1 MQKNQTFSCLF
12 RHYAKHNG
20 LRKEDLAFYFVDEL
34 LPDQMPETVHLMP
47 QDEIWVEL
55 RKPPEVQKEQ
65 ELDAEKFPEQFRSL
79 LESGDHSDVTFIV
92 GDLREEVCAHKAIL
106 SARSEYFKAMFRKGG
121 MAESTQ
127 SIVEIGGHD
136 KQTFSKMLEHIYT
149 DTVANLESCSP
160 NDVMTL
166 LQMANEFC
174 LDELQRLCE
183 HAASKVLSFD
193 NIGRFMLMSSKF
205 GASELRDACKKY
217 VREHGTT
224 LRSDDKFRL
233 EIEEFP
239 QLGLLLFDAW
249 QDEHEGVGVS
259 SSMPSKRRRLAE
271 PTESTGPEFV
281 PAQPNEANTIA
292 PNPTGNRPQ
301 TPPDNGIETNS
312 PNNQYDMW

>member
-20 LRKEDLAFYFVDEL
+20 LRKEDLVFYFVDEL

-55 RKPPEVQKEQ
+55 RKQPEVKKEQ
-65 ELDAEKFPEQFRSL
+65 DVIDNKKYPEQFRSL
-79 LESGDHSDVTFIV
+79 LEIGDHADVVFIV
-92 GDLREEVCAHKAIL
+92 GDLREEVSAHKAIL
-106 SARSEYFKAMFRKGG
+106 SARSEYFRAMFRKGG
-121 MAESTQ
+121 MAESNQ
-127 SIVEIGGHD
+127 SVVEIGGHD
-136 KQTFSKMLEHIYT
+136 KQTFTKMLEHIYA
-149 DTVANLESCSP
+149 DTVVSLDTCSP

-174 LDELQRLCE
+174 LDELQCLCE
-183 HAASKVLSFD
+183 HAASRVLSFD
-193 NIGRFMLMSSKF
+193 NIGRFMLMSSKY

-249 QDEHEGVGVS
+249 QDEHDAIGMS
-259 SSMPSKRRRLAE
+259 SCCAPAKRRRLSE
-271 PTESTGPEFV
+271 PTESVGPEFV
-281 PAQPNEANTIA
+281 PAQPNQSNTIA
-292 PNPTGNRPQ
+292 PAFGQSGNPDWN
-301 TPPDNGIETNS
+301 
-312 PNNQYDMW
+312 